1 MLRPDR
7 DAMPDG
13 NRVVMQSK
21 LKLDHQTQAVA
32 MATGGA
38 AIAAIAAMFVPTGI
52 WETLTGSTGV
62 SEMIP
67 ATAAPLGDTARALIA
82 FAFGALTFAILAVML
97 LRKNRAP
104 KQSVIAQPEIE
115 TEAEGAAEPV
125 WIEPTLE
132 AEIADAD
139 EEEAEKSSLLSRLR
153 DRISA
158 FAAARR
164 GAGEITDLEDLPK
177 LRSGDAHPDAPPRR
191 PLLATRDLV
200 DPVEAEALP
209 VESISAIAEE
219 VEAEVSDEPVE
230 AVLETEATV
239 EIKTEVEAEA
249 EDNIVASAVAE
260 EIPTSAGAEPVEAD
274 ASLGSLAG
282 MVSRLETALAERDAK
297 LARLEALV
305 ASRPVSNVQPI
316 REAMAVEVEP
326 QPVEA
331 EPMPVAPRPM
341 LETVDPEPAPIKGES
356 EELDAALRSALETL
370 HRMNARTR

>member
-1 MLRPDR
+1 
-7 DAMPDG
+7 MPDG

-97 LRKNRAP
+97 LRKSRAP
-104 KQSVIAQPEIE
+104 KHSVIAQPEIE
-115 TEAEGAAEPV
+115 ADIEAGLETETT
-125 WIEPTLE
+125 WIESESE
-132 AEIADAD
+132 AALADVD
-139 EEEAEKSSLLSRLR
+139 EEETEKSSLLLRLR

-200 DPVEAEALP
+200 EPDETEVLP
-209 VESISAIAEE
+209 VESISAIAGDL
-219 VEAEVSDEPVE
+219 EAVVSDEPVE
-230 AVLETEATV
+230 AVLETEATF
-239 EIKTEVEAEA
+239 EIKTEVE
-249 EDNIVASAVAE
+249 DNIVVSAIAE

-297 LARLEALV
+297 LARLEVLV

-316 REAMAVEVEP
+316 REAMVVEVEP
-326 QPVEA
+326 ERVEA
-331 EPMPVAPRPM
+331 EPMPVAPRAM
-341 LETVDPEPAPIKGES
+341 LESVDPEPAPIKGES

>member
-1 MLRPDR
+1 
-7 DAMPDG
+7 
-13 NRVVMQSK
+13 MQSK

-67 ATAAPLGDTARALIA
+67 ATAAPLGDTARALIS
-82 FAFGALTFAILAVML
+82 FTFGALTFAVLTVML
-97 LRKNRAP
+97 LRKNARP
-104 KQSVIAQPEIE
+104 KQSVITQPEIE
-115 TEAEGAAEPV
+115 AEAEDVAEPV
-125 WIEPTLE
+125 WIEPSPE
-132 AEIADAD
+132 AELAEVDGD
-139 EEEAEKSSLLSRLR
+139 EAEKGSLLSRLR

-164 GAGEITDLEDLPK
+164 SADGITDFEDLPK

-200 DPVEAEALP
+200 DPAEAEETLVEQLLP
-209 VESISAIAEE
+209 AVDGVEDVVPNEPVAVSEI
-219 VEAEVSDEPVE
+219 VETEIVETENVVE
-230 AVLETEATV
+230 AV
-239 EIKTEVEAEA
+239 I
-249 EDNIVASAVAE
+249 EDVASTE
-260 EIPTSAGAEPVEAD
+260 TAEPVEVAAPVSSLESD
-274 ASLGSLAG
+274 NSAASLAD
-282 MVSRLETALAERDAK
+282 MVTRLESALSERDAK

-305 ASRPVSNVQPI
+305 ANRPVSNVQPI
-316 REAMAVEVEP
+316 REAKAVEVEP
-326 QPVEA
+326 QSA
-331 EPMPVAPRPM
+331 ESQPMPVASRPM
-341 LETVDPEPAPIKGES
+341 LEAVDPEPAPIKGES

>member
-1 MLRPDR
+1 
-7 DAMPDG
+7 
-13 NRVVMQSK
+13 MQSK

-67 ATAAPLGDTARALIA
+67 ATAAPLGDTARALIS
-82 FAFGALTFAILAVML
+82 FTFGALTFAVLTVML
-97 LRKNRAP
+97 LRKNARP
-104 KQSVIAQPEIE
+104 KQSVITQPEIE
-115 TEAEGAAEPV
+115 AEAEDVAEPV
-125 WIEPTLE
+125 WIEPSPE
-132 AEIADAD
+132 AELAEGDGD
-139 EEEAEKSSLLSRLR
+139 EAEKGSLLSRLR

-164 GAGEITDLEDLPK
+164 SADGITDFEDLPK

-200 DPVEAEALP
+200 DPAEAEETLVEQLP
-209 VESISAIAEE
+209 PAVDGVEDVVPNEPVAVSEI
-219 VEAEVSDEPVE
+219 VETENVVE
-230 AVLETEATV
+230 AV
-239 EIKTEVEAEA
+239 I
-249 EDNIVASAVAE
+249 EDVASTE
-260 EIPTSAGAEPVEAD
+260 TAEPVEVAAPVSSLESD
-274 ASLGSLAG
+274 NSAASLAD
-282 MVSRLETALAERDAK
+282 MVTRLESALSERDAK

-305 ASRPVSNVQPI
+305 ANRPVSNVQPI
-316 REAMAVEVEP
+316 REAKAVEVEP
-326 QPVEA
+326 QSA
-331 EPMPVAPRPM
+331 ESQPMAVASRPM
-341 LETVDPEPAPIKGES
+341 LEAVDPEPAPIKGES

>member
-1 MLRPDR
+1 
-7 DAMPDG
+7 
-13 NRVVMQSK
+13 MQSK

-115 TEAEGAAEPV
+115 TEAEGEAEPV

-132 AEIADAD
+132 AEMADAD
-139 EEEAEKSSLLSRLR
+139 EEDAEKSSLLSRLR

-200 DPVEAEALP
+200 EPDETEVLP
-209 VESISAIAEE
+209 VESISAIAEDL
-219 VEAEVSDEPVE
+219 EAVVSDEPDE
-230 AVLETEATV
+230 AVLETKATV
-239 EIKTEVEAEA
+239 EIKTEVE
-249 EDNIVASAVAE
+249 DNIVVSAVAE
-260 EIPTSAGAEPVEAD
+260 EIPTSASAEPVEAD

-297 LARLEALV
+297 LARLEELV

-316 REAMAVEVEP
+316 REAMVVEVEP
-326 QPVEA
+326 EPVEA
-331 EPMPVAPRPM
+331 EPIPVAPRPM